1 MCVYRSAP
9 QDFLKR
15 ALTLE
20 LVIHP
25 RKQGFYIDKLSVDLR
40 RCKFASTRSRY
51 YKPTSTADHNTFSQ
65 RKTQCLSSRRTYRIK
80 RGTIIETYKHTRLLK
95 NVLHP

>member
-25 RKQGFYIDKLSVDLR
+25 RKQGFYIDKLSVDSR
-40 RCKFASTRSRY
+40 RCKFASARSRY
-51 YKPTSTADHNTFSQ
+51 YKLTPTADHDTFSQ
-65 RKTQCLSSRRTYRIK
+65 RTEMKTSVQLIK
-80 RGTIIETYKHTRLLK
+80 RVLGTTSFRL
-95 NVLHP
+95 